1 MKNILLVTMGLDIG
15 GAETH
20 IVELACALKNIIDFL
35 DIDMVILGG
44 LSHKFGDNYLDVI
57 RDFLNKTQPTGSP
70 KLVWARLGHESTL
83 YGAIGD
89 ALEYAF
95 DQIVIQNMDEEA
107 VKR

>member
-1 MKNILLVTMGLDIG
+1 MCRGTLKKAALQ
-15 GAETH
+15 
-20 IVELACALKNIIDFL
+20 LACALKNIIDFL

-83 YGAIGD
+83 YGRHRGCVGIC
-89 ALEYAF
+89 
-95 DQIVIQNMDEEA
+95 V
-107 VKR
+107 

>member
-1 MKNILLVTMGLDIG
+1 
-15 GAETH
+15 
-20 IVELACALKNIIDFL
+20 
-35 DIDMVILGG
+35 MVILGG

-107 VKR
+107 IKR